1 MKRLIAL
8 SVLLINTIGLT
19 HAQHVADSLGSDC
32 IGLVSASSLME
43 GKVSGVR
50 VLSSDGS
57 LNGQHLVYIRGLNSI
72 HSDSQPLFVVDGTV
86 LNQGTL
92 NPDAFYQTGGV
103 NSAGDQ
109 LPDYSRRSY
118 TSPLDGMSWL
128 DLYDIESVEVL
139 KDISETAKYGV
150 RGANGVVIIKTKK
163 GNRTDSV
170 INLRTGFGVMDSYRS
185 GDVFKTGF
193 MHNHHASV
201 CGTSDGGINYNAS
214 LFYRQSDG
222 PVIGNSL
229 SNGGL
234 ALNLETKANKIFWF
248 GLNARIGVGSGSY
261 PSATSYIGS
270 PTLMTAVRKPYEFTD
285 DTVKGWLSDYDDDSK
300 DYRTVGSAYV
310 IVNFLPSLSMTL
322 TGGIDYFN
330 NKRYIWYGNGT
341 SFGMDFNGAAS
352 ILNNAALD
360 LNGRLSL
367 DYNRY
372 FSSVHHL
379 QVSVSGEVLMSE
391 IKNNCM
397 NGTDFI
403 SHHLR
408 AKGLSASNSRNS
420 IRKIHQTSQYYSAQ
434 GIVKYDFAEYAGLS
448 ALLNMEWNRR
458 FDTSPNLFPAA
469 NAYVNLKDIFIH
481 DAGTISELKVSA
493 GWGSACADK
502 VLPYIY
508 ANERKQLNLD
518 IPSGAEDY
526 YYCLDRLK
534 SKEWNAGVSAGFLN
548 RVNFSI
554 KYYEKSS
561 EESFGVYDFS
571 RLVEG
576 LYDETSSGT
585 LKYANPVQI
594 SNKGV
599 ELDVQANLID
609 RSSLKWSAYA
619 NVAYNKS
626 EMTGITD
633 TGALS
638 YLDRTVPKFL
648 GGLGTTLEV
657 ADFTIQARLSSAA
670 GYYLLDANSHIGKE
684 FTGFSD
690 ADLKKADYLKLD
702 NLSVGYRIPLN
713 LKWIDTAMV
722 HLTGKNLFYVSGYD
736 GCNPNVNCYAYDAS
750 MYGVDYGAYPV
761 TRSVIIGLNL
771 IF

>member
-1 MKRLIAL
+1 MKRIIAL
-8 SVLLINTIGLT
+8 SVLLITTIGLT
-19 HAQHVADSLGSDC
+19 QAQHVADTLGSDC
-32 IGLVSASSLME
+32 IGLVSAPSLME

-92 NPDAFYQTGGV
+92 NPNAFYQTGGL
-103 NSAGDQ
+103 NSTGDQ
-109 LPDYSRRSY
+109 LPDYSGRSY
-118 TSPLDGMSWL
+118 TSPLDMMSWL

-139 KDISETAKYGV
+139 KDISETAKYGL
-150 RGANGVVIIKTKK
+150 RGANGVVIINTKRGHKTN
-163 GNRTDSV
+163 GA

-193 MHNHHASV
+193 MHNHHASI

-234 ALNLETKANKIFWF
+234 ALNLETKTNKIFWF
-248 GLNARIGVGSGSY
+248 GLNARFGVGSGSY

-285 DTVKGWLSDYDDDSK
+285 DTVKGWLSDHDDNSK
-300 DYRTVGSAYV
+300 NYRTVGSAYV

-322 TGGIDYFN
+322 TGGIDYSN

-341 SFGMDFNGAAS
+341 SFGKDFNGAAS

-360 LNGRLSL
+360 LNARLSL

-379 QVSVSGEVLMSE
+379 QVSVSGEALMSE
-391 IKNNCM
+391 IKNNSM
-397 NGTDFI
+397 NGTDF
-403 SHHLR
+403 SFHQLR

-420 IRKIHQTSQYYSAQ
+420 IRKIHQTSQYYSVL

-448 ALLNMEWNRR
+448 ALLNTEWNKR
-458 FDTSPNLFPAA
+458 FDTAPDFFPAA
-469 NAYVNLKDIFIH
+469 NAFVNLKEIFLH
-481 DAGTISELKVSA
+481 NAGTISELKLNA
-493 GWGSACADK
+493 GWGCAGADK

-508 ANERKQLNLD
+508 ANERKPLNLEV
-518 IPSGAEDY
+518 PSGAEDY
-526 YYCLDRLK
+526 FYCLNRAI
-534 SKEWNAGVSAGFLN
+534 SREWNAGVSVGFVN
-548 RVNFSI
+548 RVNLSL
-554 KYYEKSS
+554 KYYDKSS
-561 EESFGVYDFS
+561 EESFYVYDFS

-576 LYDETSSGT
+576 MYDEASYGT
-585 LKYANPVQI
+585 LKYDKPAQI

-599 ELDVQANLID
+599 ELDIQANLID
-609 RSSLKWSAYA
+609 RSSLKWNVYA
-619 NVAYNKS
+619 NTAFNKS
-626 EMTGITD
+626 KMTGITE

-648 GGLGTTLEV
+648 SGLGTTLEV

-670 GYYLLDANSHIGKE
+670 GYYLLDANNHIGKE

-713 LKWIDTAMV
+713 LKWIDTAIV

-771 IF
+771 TF